1 MVRLSNYFANR
12 PQKYII
18 ICILPKKSVLL
29 HANYEIMSI
38 KTFFNDTK
46 IGFILKNLLIA
57 LAIGIVLLIVL
68 LSYLKRYTEHGIEVE
83 VPNVTGMYIEEAN
96 TLAAHEGLQ
105 IEVVDSTYSKK
116 VPLGTIVEQ
125 TPVANSHCKH
135 GRPIYVIIN
144 SKTVRQVP
152 LPNLHDISYRQ
163 AEATLRTLNI
173 GVGNCIYEPSEYR
186 DLVLDVRKGGKS
198 VQPGERLDEGS
209 MVTLVIGRGRSNAK
223 VEVPNIIGRSLT
235 GARSTLLSKYLTLG
249 MIAYDEDPTPETSSL
264 YVVYKQEPAAG
275 TVLYEGSRV
284 DLYLTT
290 DIEKA
295 ISAQNTNDEDDF
307 F

>member
-1 MVRLSNYFANR
+1 MHA
-12 PQKYII
+12 KYE
-18 ICILPKKSVLL
+18 
-29 HANYEIMSI
+29 NMDI

-46 IGFILKNLLIA
+46 AGFILKNLLIA
-57 LAIGIVLLIVL
+57 LAIGIAILLIL
-68 LSYLKRYTEHGIEVE
+68 LSFLKRYTEHGIEVE
-83 VPNVTGMYIEEAN
+83 VPNVMGMYIEEAN
-96 TLAAHEGLQ
+96 TLVVHEGLQ
-105 IEVVDSTYSKK
+105 LEVIDSTYSKK

-152 LPNLHDISYRQ
+152 LPDLHDISYRQ
-163 AEATLRTLNI
+163 AEATLRSLNL

-198 VQPGERLDEGS
+198 LQPGERLDEGS
-209 MVTLVIGRGRSNAK
+209 LVTLVIGKGRSNAK
-223 VEVPNIIGRSLT
+223 VDVPNIIGRSLT

-249 MIAYDEDPTPETSSL
+249 MIAYDEDPTPETVSL

-295 ISAQNTNDEDDF
+295 ISSQTQGGDDDEF

>member
-1 MVRLSNYFANR
+1 MHA
-12 PQKYII
+12 KYE
-18 ICILPKKSVLL
+18 
-29 HANYEIMSI
+29 NMDI

-46 IGFILKNLLIA
+46 AGFILKNLLIA
-57 LAIGIVLLIVL
+57 LAIGIAILLIL
-68 LSYLKRYTEHGIEVE
+68 LSFLKRYTEHGIEVE
-83 VPNVTGMYIEEAN
+83 VPNVMGMYIEEAN
-96 TLAAHEGLQ
+96 TLLAHEGLQ
-105 IEVVDSTYSKK
+105 LEVIDSTYSKK

-152 LPNLHDISYRQ
+152 LPDLHDISYRQ
-163 AEATLRTLNI
+163 AEATLRSLNL

-198 VQPGERLDEGS
+198 LQPGERLDEGS
-209 MVTLVIGRGRSNAK
+209 LVTLVIGKGRSNAK
-223 VEVPNIIGRSLT
+223 VDVPNIIGRSLI

-249 MIAYDEDPTPETSSL
+249 MIAYDEDPTPETASL

-295 ISAQNTNDEDDF
+295 ISSQTQGGDDDEF